1 MQGLA
6 HPDSTVTVTLV
17 GGPGNGTLP
26 PVSTLR
32 WGPGMTAF
40 AAEAVVEMVPQA
52 GWRRVRVDAVRSG
65 AGPTGANLRTVR
77 EGWLYF
83 PPAVETLDYDLDGNL
98 ISDARW
104 TYGWDGEN
112 RLIWMEEKVIPGNGI
127 RPARQ
132 RLEFGYDGQS
142 RRVVKRVLVKTSEA
156 SEWSLRQERRFLY
169 DGWNMIAEL
178 DVPSSGQAR
187 LHRSYA
193 WGLDASG
200 TLTGA
205 GGVGGLLL
213 TSHHTPQ
220 SGGGTQVTTLAP
232 LYDFNG
238 NVLAYADVDTSTITH
253 RMEYDPFGQE
263 LSLDTLL
270 PGEGVAEA
278 PRFRFS
284 TKYTDGETG
293 LVCYGFRYYSP
304 ELGRWPSRDPI
315 GEKGGINLYGMV
327 GNDAINTW
335 DYLGLDNPVG
345 PIPPMDRETKQKMF
359 DDWYEGEKKK
369 GNKWNDGLSACPC
382 KIDGTKCPDPDK
394 WENPSDSLHGYHK
407 GASNCM
413 RSKTAGG
420 QPGEQCCYDKNGNL
434 ITSGTGAGSADKA
447 SPKKMPGI
455 QTVDKDRQ
463 LLILWL

>member
-1 MQGLA
+1 MAG
-6 HPDSTVTVTLV
+6 
-17 GGPGNGTLP
+17 
-26 PVSTLR
+26 
-32 WGPGMTAF
+32 F

-52 GWRRVRVDAVRSG
+52 GWRRVRVDAVRPG

-104 TYGWDGEN
+104 SYGWDGEN
-112 RLIWMEEKVIPGNGI
+112 RLVWMEEKVIPGGGI
-127 RPARQ
+127 RPARL

-156 SEWSLRQERRFLY
+156 SQWSLRQERRFLY
-169 DGWNMIAEL
+169 DGWNMIGEL
-178 DVPSSGQAR
+178 DVPSNGQAR

-220 SGGGTQVTTLAP
+220 AGGGTQVTTLAP

-238 NVLAYADVDTSTITH
+238 NVLAYADVATSTITH

-270 PGEGVAEA
+270 PGEGAAEA

-293 LVCYGFRYYSP
+293 LVYYGYRSYSP
-304 ELGRWPSRDPI
+304 ELGRWLSRDPI
-315 GEKGGINLYGMV
+315 AERGGLNLYGMV
-327 GNDAINTW
+327 RNNPVNFTDR
-335 DYLGLDNPVG
+335 LGLDVWTENTTAVGGWHRRICVDTWDDKCCKKIGKYCISFGVDGGGTGSGSGGSPNNPSAPSVENG
-345 PIPPMDRETKQKMF
+345 GSSDSGSSDQGGSSGSSNSSSDGIDNGDGAGGDGVVYEDNDDPSTAEKQRKTKTCEQDKAI
-359 DDWYEGEKKK
+359 KKK
-369 GNKWNDGLSACPC
+369 LEGMVGNRANYNICTQSCR
-382 KIDGTKCPDPDK
+382 
-394 WENPSDSLHGYHK
+394 HF
-407 GASNCM
+407 
-413 RSKTAGG
+413 
-420 QPGEQCCYDKNGNL
+420 
-434 ITSGTGAGSADKA
+434 SGRIFDE
-447 SPKKMPGI
+447 
-455 QTVDKDRQ
+455 
-463 LLILWL
+463 L

>member
-1 MQGLA
+1 MIGE
-6 HPDSTVTVTLV
+6 SSR
-17 GGPGNGTLP
+17 GT
-26 PVSTLR
+26 
-32 WGPGMTAF
+32 
-40 AAEAVVEMVPQA
+40 E
-52 GWRRVRVDAVRSG
+52 
-65 AGPTGANLRTVR
+65 
-77 EGWLYF
+77 
-83 PPAVETLDYDLDGNL
+83 
-98 ISDARW
+98 ARW
-104 TYGWDGEN
+104 TAGAAGCPEGV
-112 RLIWMEEKVIPGNGI
+112 RARAE
-127 RPARQ
+127 RPNQ
-132 RLEFGYDGQS
+132 L
-142 RRVVKRVLVKTSEA
+142 
-156 SEWSLRQERRFLY
+156 
-169 DGWNMIAEL
+169 
-178 DVPSSGQAR
+178 VPSSGQAR

-447 SPKKMPGI
+447 SPGSGI
-455 QTVDKDRQ
+455 GDALHNVFSPSGHQAQDVRPYDMARDLDGGDTGPNIDKYNEVRPSNNKNNCPKNHVDG
-463 LLILWL
+463 